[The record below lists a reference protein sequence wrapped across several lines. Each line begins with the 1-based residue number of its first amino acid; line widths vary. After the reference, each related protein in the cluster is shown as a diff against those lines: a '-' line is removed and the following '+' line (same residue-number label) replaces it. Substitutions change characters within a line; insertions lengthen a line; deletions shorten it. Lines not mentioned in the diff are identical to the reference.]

1 MNREISFKFCLA
13 ILKRAWIVM
22 LAVIIVASALAGVI
36 TEYVME
42 KKYSSSVTFYVINR
56 SSKEDYT
63 SSSVVAALDALAE
76 NYMELLKTDKVVE
89 PIAKQL
95 EEAYGV
101 KYSVDQLKKMLS
113 TKAIQETALIELKVT
128 HTDPDVA
135 YKIATLF
142 SESAP
147 ALVTDIEKIELVTS
161 SGSTTA
167 VTECI
172 KTVNTPRLNK
182 SPDSPSMVKNL
193 LLAVLLSVVTV
204 YGIYFV
210 MAIVDTT
217 VKTEED
223 VKAIFGEYPLMAV
236 IPNWNN

>member
-22 LAVIIVASALAGVI
+22 LAAVIIASALAGVI

-56 SSKEDYT
+56 SAKEDYT

-95 EEAYGV
+95 EEAYGI

-113 TKAIQETALIELKVT
+113 TKALEETALIELKVT
-128 HTDPDVA
+128 HTDPEVA

-147 ALVTDIEKIELVTS
+147 ALVTDIEKIELITN
-161 SGSTTA
+161 SGSTTT

-172 KTVNTPRLNK
+172 KTVNLPRLNN

-193 LLAVLLSVVTV
+193 ILAVLLSAVAV
-204 YGIYFV
+204 YSVYFV
-210 MAIVDTT
+210 FALIDNT

-223 VKAIFGEYPLMAV
+223 VKALFAEYPLMAV
-236 IPNWNN
+236 IPTWNN